1 VEAVIRS
8 SVHVGQVIR
17 ARTNGA
23 QAVPSSQDHRKSW
36 SCPEWKC
43 NFVFIGAMARATAHG
58 DAAALWT
65 AAQTGDVDSVR
76 RALVPVKGNAGM
88 HSYVA
93 HAKRRRDDAPSPQYF
108 EQGFDHD
115 WPYEHKQESDE
126 VSGEDGPKDAALVV
140 AAANDYSAAV
150 QVLLQAKANV
160 SGCKSGLTPLHAAV
174 KCGALTSSSPTLALL
189 LEAGASVNLAVRG
202 VTPVLIAA
210 RTADA
215 ASLALL
221 LGARACVRTAH
232 FAARRRHLLLL
243 DAPIQACETHPHLL
257 GEAVQSL
264 RLLLGECPWLVENEW
279 GENTAVLSALRLP
292 DPTLLETLLDAKA
305 ATNGSG
311 RFQPLYHAVV
321 AERLRSVHV
330 LASRG
335 ARVLTDTVSTSPVH
349 VAFQRGYDAGLRV
362 LLSHVDVGS
371 LRTDSGHTLLHWAAV
386 HGRTDTVRTL
396 LEAKAVPEIT
406 TDAVR
411 HLGVLALLLKAKA
424 DPNRTAC
431 DGSRLCVAVSM
442 RNVEALHLLLSA
454 KADPNGHVARYGFL
468 PLTLAA
474 GQRGSA
480 GLVRTLLQAK
490 ARVNATSSNLRN
502 QTALHEAVRACNVP
516 VVQLLLDAGADVHM
530 QDLLGN
536 FPHNYAPPHEAALR
550 RMLFAHT

>member
-1 VEAVIRS
+1 
-8 SVHVGQVIR
+8 
-17 ARTNGA
+17 
-23 QAVPSSQDHRKSW
+23 
-36 SCPEWKC
+36 
-43 NFVFIGAMARATAHG
+43 MARATAHA

-65 AAQTGDVDSVR
+65 AAQTGDVDSVW
-76 RALVPVKGNAGM
+76 RALVPVKSNAG
-88 HSYVA
+88 A
-93 HAKRRRDDAPSPQYF
+93 HNHDVRAKRRRDDALSPQYL
-108 EQGFDHD
+108 EQGSDHE
-115 WPYEHKQESDE
+115 WPYDHEQESDE

-202 VTPVLIAA
+202 VTPALIAA

-221 LGARACVRTAH
+221 LEAKACVRTAH
-232 FAARRRHLLLL
+232 FAARRRQLALL
-243 DAPIQACETHPHLL
+243 DAPIQACETHPHLVSQ
-257 GEAVQSL
+257 AVQSL
-264 RLLLGECPWLVENEW
+264 HLLLRECPWLVEC
-279 GENTAVLSALRLP
+279 GQNTAVLSALRLP

-371 LRTDSGHTLLHWAAV
+371 VRTDSGHTLLHWAAV

-442 RNVEALHLLLSA
+442 RNVEAVHLLLSA

-490 ARVNATSSNLRN
+490 ARVNATSSNLRD

-516 VVQLLLDAGADVHM
+516 VVQLLLDASADVHM

-536 FPHNYAPPHEAALR
+536 FPHNYAPPHEAVLR